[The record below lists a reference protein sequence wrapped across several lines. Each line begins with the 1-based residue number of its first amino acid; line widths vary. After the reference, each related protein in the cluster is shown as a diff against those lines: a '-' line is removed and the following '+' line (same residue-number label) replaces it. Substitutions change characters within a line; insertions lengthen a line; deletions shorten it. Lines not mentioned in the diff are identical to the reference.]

1 MLKGRGESKG
11 SVEKGK
17 RAPASGRQHSQG
29 PKTQLKAFI
38 GKRNLTEK
46 KSSPLMSSLPEA
58 ARASSTESRK
68 KKTNKKNRA
77 PNWVLGRL
85 RCRGQ
90 SQSVWSCRTVRRGGR
105 ASGNKHHLGSS
116 LRSPRSA
123 SGCC

>member
-38 GKRNLTEK
+38 GRRNLTEK

-68 KKTNKKNRA
+68 KKKKKKKQG
-77 PNWVLGRL
+77 PQLG
-85 RCRGQ
+85 
-90 SQSVWSCRTVRRGGR
+90 
-105 ASGNKHHLGSS
+105 
-116 LRSPRSA
+116 PR
-123 SGCC
+123 